1 MKISKSKFVVCLF
14 LSFLIGWYVGLVLE
28 NWALITVSFDVQAVS
43 LFTTCLTLGVTVYV
57 AKKIQ
62 RTTQNSNNQKQ
73 FIVSRIGELDKAVS
87 ELEGVVTVDGF
98 SYKLVIAKFTSLYFS
113 LRRTLDNIN
122 SIYSIIGEQRKQ
134 EVLKEWRSVKDVATY
149 TPLDNTNGI
158 ITINRDKVSYKP
170 SKRAEVISKLS
181 DFRKILFDLQVKIY
195 KGQ

>member
-1 MKISKSKFVVCLF
+1 MKISKIKFVVCLF
-14 LSFLIGWYVGLVLE
+14 LSFLIGWYVGLVLD
-28 NWALITVSFDVQAVS
+28 NWVFITVSFDVQAVS
-43 LFTTCLTLGVTVYV
+43 LFTTALTLGVTVYV
-57 AKKIQ
+57 AKIIQ
-62 RTTQNSNNQKQ
+62 RATQNSNNQKQ
-73 FIVSRIGELDKAVS
+73 FLVSRIGELDKAVS

-98 SYKLVIAKFTSLYFS
+98 SYKLVIAKFMSLYFS

-134 EVLKEWRSVKDVATY
+134 KVLREWMSVKNVATY

-181 DFRKILFDLQVKIY
+181 DFRKILFDLQVEIY

>member
-1 MKISKSKFVVCLF
+1 MKISKTKFVVCLF

-28 NWALITVSFDVQAVS
+28 NWAFVTVYFDVQAVS

-73 FIVSRIGELDKAVS
+73 FLVSRIGELDKAVS

-98 SYKLVIAKFTSLYFS
+98 SYKLVISKFMSLYLS

-122 SIYSIIGEQRKQ
+122 SIYPIIGELRKK
-134 EVLKEWRSVKDVATY
+134 EVLNEWRTVKNVATY
-149 TPLDNTNGI
+149 TPLGNANVM
-158 ITINRDKVSYKP
+158 ITINNDKVSYNP
-170 SKRAEVISKLS
+170 SKRSEVISKLS
-181 DFRKILFDLQVKIY
+181 DFR
-195 KGQ
+195 